1 MSDTKDTRFQP
12 GQSGNPEG
20 RRRGTGWVPA
30 AREELKKAWDGERP
44 DGRDGIRHKVIEMAK
59 EGDLAAIRIVAERVA
74 PPLKAAEPPVA
85 LEMQGETITEK
96 AYSVLTALGD
106 GQLAPGQAAQ
116 LISALGALAQVQKV
130 DELAKRLEALEG
142 KVK

>member
-1 MSDTKDTRFQP
+1 MSDTKFKP

-20 RRRGTGWVPA
+20 RKKGSGWICA

-44 DGRDGIRHKVIEMAK
+44 DGRDGIRHKVLEMAK
-59 EGDLAAIRIVAERVA
+59 GGDLAAIRIVAERVG
-74 PPLKAAEPPVA
+74 PPLKAVEPPVA

-116 LISALGALAQVQKV
+116 LISALSALAQVQKV
-130 DELAKRLEALEG
+130 DELSKRLEALDG